1 MICTVYQLGRIGY
14 REAYYLQR
22 QLLQQRVSGSIGD
35 TLLILEHP
43 HTITIG
49 KSGKLQN
56 ILVSHQ
62 RLQNDGISI
71 FSTDRGG
78 DVTYHGPGQLV
89 VYPIIDLRDRGK
101 HIRQYVHDIEE
112 VIIRTLSDFGIR
124 GCRSR
129 SHPGVWVRNEQI
141 ATIGLRIKKWVTMHG
156 FALNVNT
163 DLEKFSLINP
173 CGCSDIKATSC
184 SRLLSRKV
192 LMEEVTTVLLAHF
205 SEVFNSQIE
214 IRASNLIRS
223 LSWKADYPR
232 GSSRG
237 VQTPKLCCQ

>member
-22 QLLQQRVSGSIGD
+22 QLLKQRASGCIGN

-43 HTITIG
+43 PTITIG

-56 ILVSHQ
+56 ILVSQ
-62 RLQNDGISI
+62 EQLQNSGISI
-71 FSTDRGG
+71 VSTDRGG
-78 DVTYHGPGQLV
+78 DVTYHGPGQLIG
-89 VYPIIDLRDRGK
+89 YPIIDLRDRGK
-101 HIRQYVHDIEE
+101 NVRQYVHDIEE
-112 VIIRTLSDFGIR
+112 VIIRTLNDFGINS
-124 GCRSR
+124 CRDR
-129 SHPGVWVRNEQI
+129 NHAGVWVKGEEI
-141 ATIGLRIKKWVTMHG
+141 AAIGLRIKRWGTMHG

-184 SRLLSRKV
+184 SRLLSREV

-205 SEVFNSQIE
+205 SEVFNFQME
-214 IRASNLIRS
+214 IRASNLVGS
-223 LSWKADYPR
+223 LS
-232 GSSRG
+232 
-237 VQTPKLCCQ
+237 C